1 MIDNVNLSPEETT
14 IDIDE
19 SSAGVFSLRP
29 QDLSTYIGQSSVKH
43 QVDVLIESAKKRNAC
58 IDHVLIYG
66 LPGLGKTSLAQVIA
80 NELGVNIVIT
90 SGPAIEKTGDVAALL
105 SNLNE
110 NDILFID
117 EIHRLKP
124 KIEEMFYTAMEDYAI
139 DIILGK
145 GPTAKSMRLELT
157 PFTLI
162 GATTKVNKMSSP
174 LRDRFGCVLKLDF
187 YEESEIQEIIV
198 HNAEKMDLIISQEA
212 AALIAHSSRRTPRIA
227 NRLLRRVRDFHIV
240 NGDSEITLDVVVQTL
255 TALQIDDLGLG
266 KTDFKLLRAIHENFG
281 NGPVGLST
289 LSAALNE
296 DKDSVEDVYEPYLM
310 QLGLLERTHRGRL
323 LTTKGI
329 EFVSEKLEQ
338 L

>member
-1 MIDNVNLSPEETT
+1 MIDNQELQPEVIES
-14 IDIDE
+14 DIEGLLDN
-19 SSAGVFSLRP
+19 GLNLRP
-29 QDLSTYIGQSSVKH
+29 DSLGSYIGQASVKR
-43 QVDVLIESAKKRNAC
+43 QVSVLIESAKKRKAC

-105 SNLNE
+105 SNLGE

-145 GPTAKSMRLELT
+145 GPTAKSMRLDLS

-187 YEESEIQEIIV
+187 YDQNEIADIV
-198 HNAEKMDLIISQEA
+198 RNNASKMDLEINEEA
-212 AALIAHSSRRTPRIA
+212 VDLIASSSRSTPR
-227 NRLLRRVRDFHIV
+227 V
-240 NGDSEITLDVVVQTL
+240 
-255 TALQIDDLGLG
+255 
-266 KTDFKLLRAIHENFG
+266 K
-281 NGPVGLST
+281 
-289 LSAALNE
+289 
-296 DKDSVEDVYEPYLM
+296 
-310 QLGLLERTHRGRL
+310 
-323 LTTKGI
+323 
-329 EFVSEKLEQ
+329 
-338 L
+338 